1 MSKARPQVI
10 DDEEHERV
18 HERVA
23 AVDVAKDSG
32 MVCTRLPHPSRPGAR
47 QATVWTVKARMGA
60 IRALGGQ
67 LASDGI
73 EVVTLEST
81 SDYWR
86 IWFFVLEACG
96 LAVQL
101 VNASQARNLP
111 GRPKTDKLDAMW
123 LARLTEMGLL
133 RASFVPPKAIR
144 DLRDYTRMRTRLIQ
158 ERTRCFQRMEKLLE
172 SALVKLSS
180 VASKLTTISAQDMI
194 KAMIAG
200 QRDPQVLAALAR
212 TAMKARHDDLVQ
224 ALDGMFDDHHGELAG
239 MLLDQIAFL
248 DQRIAALGA
257 RARQLAAAMPAAWGV
272 DGDGTTGPDA
282 GTGPDAA
289 VLPVVARLAEI
300 PGVSENL
307 ARAIIAEIGLD
318 MSRFPDAAHLVSWAG
333 LCPSARQSG
342 PRTRAGKKG
351 QGNTW
356 LRSALGQAANGAAHT
371 QTFLGERYHRIARRR
386 GKKKAQVA
394 VARSILVIIWHLL
407 KQSRSPVHRPRPRLL
422 PGPHRCRPQAEEP
435 HPADPG
441 PRLRRHPHQGR
452 LTAYRP

>member
-1 MSKARPQVI
+1 M
-10 DDEEHERV
+10 
-18 HERVA
+18 
-23 AVDVAKDSG
+23 
-32 MVCTRLPHPSRPGAR
+32 
-47 QATVWTVKARMGA
+47 
-60 IRALGGQ
+60 
-67 LASDGI
+67 
-73 EVVTLEST
+73 
-81 SDYWR
+81 
-86 IWFFVLEACG
+86 LEACG

-101 VNASQARNLP
+101 ASASQARNLP

-172 SALVKLSS
+172 SALVKLSP

-200 QRDPQVLAALAR
+200 QRDPQALAALAR

-224 ALDGMFDDHHGELAG
+224 ALDGMSDDHHGELAG

-248 DQRIAALGA
+248 DQRIAALSA
-257 RARQLAAAMPAAWGV
+257 RAAGLAAAMPAAWGV

-289 VLPVVARLAEI
+289 VLPVVVRLAEI

-407 KQSRSPVHRPRPRLL
+407 KDPAARFTDLGH
-422 PGPHRCRPQAEEP
+422 GYYQARTDVDRKLKN
-435 HPADPG
+435 HIRQIQALG
-441 PRLRRHPHQGR
+441 FAVT
-452 LTAYRP
+452 LTKAA

>member
-1 MSKARPQVI
+1 VSRKPQVI
-10 DDEEHERV
+10 DDEERERV

-23 AVDVAKDSG
+23 AVDVAKDTG

-47 QATVWTVKARMGA
+47 QSTVWTVRARMGA
-60 IRALGGQ
+60 IRVLGRQ
-67 LASDGI
+67 LARDGI
-73 EVVTLEST
+73 EIVTLEST

-101 VNASQARNLP
+101 VNASQAKSLP

-133 RASFVPPKAIR
+133 RASFVPPKAVR

-180 VASKLTTISAQDMI
+180 VASKLTTLSAQDMI
-194 KAMIAG
+194 RAMIAG
-200 QRDPQVLAALAR
+200 QRDPLVLAALAR
-212 TAMKARHDDLVQ
+212 TAMRARHDDLVQ

-248 DQRIAALGA
+248 DQRIAALAA
-257 RARQLAAAMPAAWGV
+257 RAASLTAAMPAAWGV
-272 DGDGTTGPDA
+272 DAGGTTGPDA
-282 GTGPDAA
+282 GTGPDAP
-289 VLPVVARLAEI
+289 VLPAVARLAEV
-300 PGVSENL
+300 PGISPDL
-307 ARAIIAEIGLD
+307 ARAIIAETGLD
-318 MSRFPDAAHLVSWAG
+318 MSRFPTAAHLVSWAG

-342 PRTRAGKKG
+342 PRTRTGKKG
-351 QGNTW
+351 QGDTW
-356 LRSALGQAANGAAHT
+356 LRGTLGQAANGAARTH
-371 QTFLGERYHRIARRR
+371 TFLGERYHRILRRR
-386 GKKKAQVA
+386 GKAKAQVA

-407 KQSRSPVHRPRPRLL
+407 KD
-422 PGPHRCRPQAEEP
+422 
-435 HPADPG
+435 PAARYTELG
-441 PRLRRHPHQGR
+441 HGYYQGR
-452 LTAYRP
+452 LDTDRRLKNHIRQIQALGFDVTITKTA